1 MSNQDQ
7 EADVLGEDILDG
19 VRKIAEYLGQD
30 EKKTGYQI
38 RAGYWDGAVFRVGK
52 LIKARKSELARRASG
67 ASGSRPATD
76 TAA

>member
-1 MSNQDQ
+1 MDNQNQ
-7 EADVLGEDILDG
+7 EADVLGKDILDG
-19 VRKIAEYLGQD
+19 VRAIAKYLSQD

-67 ASGSRPATD
+67 SRPPTD